1 MMDVTDMRKVW
12 KIGLMGLL
20 ILSLIVGAS
29 AYRFGAPDQIRQN
42 TGIAEYDV
50 SEIEAKAREI
60 LSNAEVVER
69 CTANVTH
76 YSIVYDGKVVGV
88 LWKNVDL
95 NSVEIGQP
103 WIAKWGVKVPLYS
116 NGELVGQ
123 MFIDGQPFGFVKA
136 RGQHGMHGYGM
147 HGSEQGPKPWC
158 SCSNN

>member
-1 MMDVTDMRKVW
+1 MRKVW

-29 AYRFGAPDQIRQN
+29 AYRFGAPDQVRQN

-50 SEIEAKAREI
+50 SEIEAKAKEI

-69 CTANVTH
+69 CANVTH
-76 YSIVYDGKVVGV
+76 YSLVYDGKIVGM

-103 WIAKWGVKVPLYS
+103 WLARWGAKVPIYS

-123 MFIDGQPFGFVKA
+123 IFVDGQPFGFGKA
-136 RGQHGMHGYGM
+136 CGQHGMHGYAM
-147 HGSEQGPKPWC
+147 HGSKQCPKPWC
-158 SCSNN
+158 CDDNNN